1 MGTTLV
7 AADMRCNDTFTTDVR
22 NLGVHLENIFGST
35 LVCRRTIR
43 QIDNMFV
50 IHRES
55 RAPFE
60 EDLKGARKLQR
71 VTRDEVQSSWEDA
84 TGIHMTICSCSRRTS
99 NPVGVAN
106 IGGG

>member
-7 AADMRCNDTFTTDVR
+7 VADMRCDDTFTTDVR
-22 NLGVHLENIFGST
+22 NLGVHLANIFGSN
-35 LVCRRTIR
+35 LVCRRMIW
-43 QIDNMFV
+43 QIDNMFM

-71 VTRDEVQSSWEDA
+71 VTRDD
-84 TGIHMTICSCSRRTS
+84 GNPYDHMLLQ
-99 NPVGVAN
+99 
-106 IGGG
+106 